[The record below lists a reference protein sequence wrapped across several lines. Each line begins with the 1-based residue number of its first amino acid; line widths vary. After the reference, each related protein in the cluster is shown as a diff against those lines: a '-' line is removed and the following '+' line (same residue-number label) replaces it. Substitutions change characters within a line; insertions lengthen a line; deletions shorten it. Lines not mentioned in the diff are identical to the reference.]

1 MPDALVAHLNKLGYQ
16 PAFIGRT
23 GLTPPEIYGMKD
35 GGLMRHGP
43 LIDYVERSGAQP
55 FPVEDSSVPDISGVH
70 TSGKKFAATL
80 KFLESALRCLGVS
93 FAPGFSLSCLKDTRL
108 TFSIAGVTARSA
120 SPGHI
125 VRALDFLDPALARMD
140 EAGIELH
147 IAHEYLY
154 AERLLVSTRSNRTR
168 HVAGSLDIE
177 AFGEL
182 NTDARLVR
190 EDETT
195 ISFSHPQ
202 SARVAFAY
210 RAGWLRL
217 CGARWEFLP
226 NVVVGATA
234 GDEKIGPYLP
244 CDGKVPWVKDAWPVE
259 DIPAGARA
267 R

>member
-1 MPDALVAHLNKLGYQ
+1 MPDALVSYLNKLGYQ

-23 GLTPPEIYGMKD
+23 GLMPPEIYGMND
-35 GGLMRHGP
+35 DRLMRHGP
-43 LIDYVERSGAQP
+43 LSDYVERRGLQP
-55 FPVEDSSVPDISGVH
+55 FPVEDSSAPDFSGVY

-80 KFLESALRCLGVS
+80 RFLESALRCLGVS

-108 TFSIAGVTARSA
+108 TFSFSGVTARSA

-125 VRALDFLDPALARMD
+125 VRTLDFLDPALARMD

-147 IAHEYLY
+147 IVYEYLY
-154 AERLLVSTRSNRTR
+154 AERLLVSTRSTSSRK
-168 HVAGSLDIE
+168 VAGSLDIE
-177 AFGEL
+177 AFSEL

-190 EDETT
+190 DDEAT

-226 NVVVGATA
+226 NVVVGHTA
-234 GDEKIGPYLP
+234 GDEKIGPYMP
-244 CDGKVPWVKDAWPVE
+244 CDGRVPWVEDASP
-259 DIPAGARA
+259 I
-267 R
+267 